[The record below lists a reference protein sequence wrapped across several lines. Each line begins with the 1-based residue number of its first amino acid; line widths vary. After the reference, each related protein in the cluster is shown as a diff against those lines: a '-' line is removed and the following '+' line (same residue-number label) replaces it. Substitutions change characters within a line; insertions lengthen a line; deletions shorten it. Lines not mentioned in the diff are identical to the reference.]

1 MGLKTT
7 RLSAAFVALAVTFA
21 CQSAPAQQATFSDQE
36 TPGTFGQTP
45 VGRVVSG
52 LNPMN
57 WKMPQMPKFGQM
69 LPTKAEKTRIND
81 RKDGLMAEVKQTA
94 TRSWTKTKDVLN
106 PKRLLPSNMFGTGP
120 QPQQTA
126 SKKTETPG
134 FFGSLFTPEPEVRQV
149 SSVNEFLSQER
160 PITQ

>member
-7 RLSAAFVALAVTFA
+7 RLSAAFVALALCFA
-21 CQSAPAQQATFSDQE
+21 CQSAQAQQATSSDPQ
-36 TPGTFGQTP
+36 TPGSFGQTP

-57 WKMPQMPKFGQM
+57 WKMPKFGQM
-69 LPTKAEKTRIND
+69 LPTKEEKTRIKD

-106 PKRLLPSNMFGTGP
+106 PKRLLPSNMFGTAA

-126 SKKTETPG
+126 STTKEQPG
-134 FFGSLFTPEPEVRQV
+134 FFGSLFTPQPEVRQV
-149 SSVNEFLSQER
+149 SSVNDFLSQER